1 MSITRKS
8 KIFLVLVLS
17 VAMIIALMPESTF
30 AASYYPGKITSVKAS
45 SASNGGITI
54 RWAKKSGVTG
64 YRVYRA
70 TSAAGKYTRIKE
82 LSGSSSI
89 SYTNV
94 SITAG
99 VRYYYKVRA
108 YKTVS
113 GKRYY
118 GKTYSSVVSAKS
130 SVSLATPKLTGAQYS
145 ATCNK
150 LTWDKVSGASGYR
163 VYVLEESGS
172 YTRLATVTST
182 SYSDTKA
189 VTAVKYSY
197 RVRAYRTIKGTNTY
211 SKMSNLAEVTTKVS
225 IARPVATAAQKDA
238 VSNSITWATVKN
250 AYKYTIARAA
260 SEDGDYDTLGTSTTT
275 SFVDDTAKSR
285 VTYYYKVA
293 AYAKVKGTVYKSYY
307 SKAASVTTKDI
318 EAPVIAVSQYK
329 VGYNKVTWG
338 NVVGAVKYRV
348 YRATSASGKYS
359 LLKEYDAGSLAS
371 AKYATPGKTYYY
383 KVRAKAEDYYSGYSQ
398 VVSVKTMKAETGLYV
413 YLACGHGTQTDGSW
427 DPGCVYGKYT
437 EAALMLPIT
446 KAMTSAMRRS
456 GVHVYTDSDKNN
468 NLNMIK
474 SVALSNSHSN
484 IKAYVDIHCD
494 YSGAKSGTMPLYYSS
509 SGKVLATAL
518 NDAVTGDAS
527 LGIGTNG
534 VTRRTDLYA
543 LKATN
548 AVACIFETG
557 AIKADLA
564 VLSGKSKA
572 YGEALARGLCAYLGV
587 DYYATSSVN

>member
-8 KIFLVLVLS
+8 KTFLALVLS
-17 VAMIIALMPESTF
+17 VAMIIAFMPESSF
-30 AASYYPGKITSVKAS
+30 AASYYPGKIVSVKAT
-45 SASNGGITI
+45 AAANGGITI

-70 TSAAGKYTRIKE
+70 TSAAGKYARIKE
-82 LSGSSSI
+82 LSGSSSVA
-89 SYTNV
+89 YTNV

-99 VRYYYKVRA
+99 VTYYYKVRA
-108 YKTVS
+108 YRTVN

-118 GKTYSSVVSAKS
+118 GKTYSSVVRAKS
-130 SVSLATPKLTGAQYS
+130 SVSLLAPALTAAQYS
-145 ATCNK
+145 NTSNK
-150 LTWDKVSGASGYR
+150 LTWAKVSGASGYR
-163 VYVLEESGS
+163 VYRVGESGA
-172 YTRLATVTST
+172 YTRLAELTST
-182 SYSDTKA
+182 SYYDKT
-189 VTAVKYSY
+189 VEVGYKYIY
-197 RVRAYRTIKGTNTY
+197 KIRAYRTINGANTY
-211 SKMSNLAEVTTKVS
+211 SKMSNTAEVTTKVS
-225 IARPVATAAQKDA
+225 IPAPTATATQVDA
-238 VSNSITWATVKN
+238 VSNSISWATVNN
-250 AYKYTIARAA
+250 AYKYTIARAT

-275 SFVDDTAKSR
+275 SFVDNTAKSR
-285 VTYYYKVA
+285 ATYYYKVA
-293 AYAKVKGTVYKSYY
+293 AYAKVNGTVYKSHY

-318 EAPVIAVSQYK
+318 EAPVITVSAYK

-338 NVVGAVKYRV
+338 AVTGAVKYRI

-383 KVRAKAEDYYSGYSQ
+383 KVRARAEDYYGGYSN

-413 YLACGHGTQTDGSW
+413 YLACGHGTQVDGSW

-456 GVHVYTDSDKNN
+456 GVHVYTDADKNN

-494 YSGAKSGTMPLYYSS
+494 YSGAKSGTSPLYYSS
-509 SGKVLATAL
+509 AGKTLATAL
-518 NDAVTGDAS
+518 NDAVTSDTS
-527 LGIGTNG
+527 VGIGTNG

-564 VLSGKSKA
+564 ILSGKQKA

-587 DYYATSSVN
+587 DYYSASSLN